1 MRIGKL
7 LVGTAVSFA
16 ALAAGG
22 MLRAQDGLDGL
33 ERIGKPTPGGTSL
46 QPAAT
51 EVARDI
57 HFLDNMILW
66 IITGITLLVMVLLLW
81 VIIRYNS
88 RVNKTPAT
96 FTHNSVVEVLWTL
109 GPIVI
114 LIFIGAFSLPVL
126 FKQLEIPKADL
137 TIKVTGN
144 QWFWNY
150 EYPDQNISFDSYMIG
165 QPATLDGDQAYVLN
179 DEVKAKL
186 KAEGYNQDEFLLAVD
201 NPLVVPVGKYVVLD
215 VTSADVIHAF
225 AVPAF
230 GVKMDAIP
238 GRTNRTWFKA
248 DKIGMYF
255 GQCSQLCGK
264 DHAFMPIVVKVVSQ
278 DAYEKWLGRARAQF
292 AEAPVTRKP
301 GKLTVASR

>member
-1 MRIGKL
+1 MRIGKS
-7 LVGTAVSFA
+7 LVGTGVSFA
-16 ALAAGG
+16 AIVAGG
-22 MLRAQDGLDGL
+22 MLRAQDALDGL
-33 ERIGKPTPGGTSL
+33 ERIGKPTPGGMSL

-66 IITGITLLVMVLLLW
+66 IISAITLLVMVLLLW

-109 GPIVI
+109 GPIVV

-137 TIKVTGN
+137 TIRVTGN

-150 EYPDQNISFDSYMIG
+150 EYPDQNIAFDSYMIG
-165 QPATLDGDQAYVLN
+165 QPATLEGDQAYVLN

-201 NPLVVPVGKYVVLD
+201 NPMVVPVGKYVVLE
-215 VTSADVIHAF
+215 VTGADVIHAW
-225 AVPAF
+225 AMPAF

-238 GRTNRTWFKA
+238 GRINRTWFKA
-248 DKIGMYF
+248 DKIGIYF

-278 DAYEKWLGRARAQF
+278 DAYEKWLGRARDQF
-292 AEAPVTRKP
+292 AGTPR
-301 GKLTVASR
+301 KLTVASR